1 MASGTTT
8 TLDRHAPSTAL
19 PDHRHERRD
28 RAERTDEVLR
38 ALDSARDEPQR
49 QELLEELIR
58 LNMPVARSIAV
69 RYRRRGI
76 PDDDLEQVAYLALVR
91 VAHSYDHSSG
101 HDFLSYA
108 VPCIRGEVRRHFRDV
123 GWMVRP
129 PRRVQELQSRI
140 ASAESELSS
149 ELGHPPT
156 VDELAEDL
164 GESPEDV
171 QEAQAANG
179 CFTPTSLDQAV
190 HEDASGTLGD
200 QLGVEESGI
209 GAAEARVVLAPAL
222 RRLGERDRTIVRMRF
237 FGQHTQQEI
246 ADEIGVTQM
255 QVSRLLSRIFK
266 DLRADV
272 ESRGALPAH

>member
-1 MASGTTT
+1 MAPGTTQ
-8 TLDRHAPSTAL
+8 TLDRPALAAAPV
-19 PDHRHERRD
+19 DHRHERRD
-28 RAERTDEVLR
+28 RAERTDDVLSR
-38 ALDSARDEPQR
+38 IDAARDASER
-49 QELLEELIR
+49 ERLIEELIR

-91 VAHSYDHSSG
+91 VAHTYDHSGG

-140 ASAESELSS
+140 ASAESGLSS

-156 VDELAEDL
+156 VDELADDL
-164 GESPEDV
+164 DASPEDV
-171 QEAQAANG
+171 VEALAANG
-179 CFTPTSLDQAV
+179 CFTPTSLDQVV
-190 HEDASGTLGD
+190 HEDASSTLGD
-200 QLGVEESGI
+200 LLGVEESGMA
-209 GAAEARVVLAPAL
+209 AAEARVVLAPAL
-222 RRLGERDRTIVRMRF
+222 RRLDERDRAIVRMRF
-237 FGQHTQQEI
+237 FGQRTQQEI

-266 DLRADV
+266 DLREDV
-272 ESRGALPAH
+272 ESRGAVPTG

>member
-1 MASGTTT
+1 MLA
-8 TLDRHAPSTAL
+8 RIN
-19 PDHRHERRD
+19 
-28 RAERTDEVLR
+28 
-38 ALDSARDEPQR
+38 SARDESER
-49 QELLEELIR
+49 ERLTEELIR

-91 VAHSYDHSSG
+91 VAHAYDHSSG
-101 HDFLSYA
+101 NDFLSYA

-140 ASAESELSS
+140 ASAESRLSS

-156 VDELAEDL
+156 VDELAEELDA
-164 GESPEDV
+164 SPEDLV
-171 QEAQAANG
+171 EALAANG
-179 CFTPTSLDQAV
+179 CFTPTSLDQVV
-190 HEDASGTLGD
+190 HEDASDTLGD
-200 QLGVEESGI
+200 QLGSEESGI
-209 GAAEARVVLAPAL
+209 AAAEARVVLAPAL

-237 FGQHTQQEI
+237 FGQRTQQEI
-246 ADEIGVTQM
+246 AEEIGVTQM

-266 DLRADV
+266 DLREDV
-272 ESRGALPAH
+272 ESRGAVPAR

>member
-1 MASGTTT
+1 VAPGTTQ
-8 TLDRHAPSTAL
+8 TLDRPALATAPV
-19 PDHRHERRD
+19 DHRHERRD
-28 RAERTDEVLR
+28 RAERTDDVLSR
-38 ALDSARDEPQR
+38 IDAARDESER
-49 QELLEELIR
+49 ERLIEELIR

-91 VAHSYDHSSG
+91 VAHSYDHSGG

-140 ASAESELSS
+140 ASAESGLSS

-156 VDELAEDL
+156 VDELADDL
-164 GESPEDV
+164 DASPEDV
-171 QEAQAANG
+171 VEALAANG
-179 CFTPTSLDQAV
+179 CFTPTSLDQVV
-190 HEDASGTLGD
+190 HEDASSTLGD
-200 QLGVEESGI
+200 QLGAEESGI
-209 GAAEARVVLAPAL
+209 AAAEARVVLAPAL
-222 RRLGERDRTIVRMRF
+222 RRLDERDRAIVRMRF
-237 FGQHTQQEI
+237 FGQRTQQEI

-266 DLRADV
+266 DLREDV
-272 ESRGALPAH
+272 ESRGAVPTG

>member
-1 MASGTTT
+1 MRAGVPI
-8 TLDRHAPSTAL
+8 H
-19 PDHRHERRD
+19 HRERQD
-28 RAERTDEVLR
+28 RAERTDDVL
-38 ALDSARDEPQR
+38 AQLDEARGDERRR
-49 QELLEELIR
+49 QLIDELIE

-76 PDDDLEQVAYLALVR
+76 ADEDLEQVAYLALVR
-91 VAHSYDHSSG
+91 VAQNYDHSTG

-108 VPCIRGEVRRHFRDV
+108 VPSIRGEVRRHFRDV

-140 ASAESELSS
+140 ASTESELSS

-156 VDELAEDL
+156 PHELADELD
-164 GESPEDV
+164 ESPDDV
-171 QEAQAANG
+171 EEALSANG
-179 CFTPTSLDQAV
+179 CFSPASLDQVV
-190 HEDASGTLGD
+190 HEDAGGSLGD
-200 QLGVEESGI
+200 QLGEEEI
-209 GAAEARVVLAPAL
+209 GLAAAEARVLLAPAL

-237 FGQHTQQEI
+237 FGQRTQQEI

-266 DLRADV
+266 TLREDV
-272 ESRGALPAH
+272 EARGVVPAG